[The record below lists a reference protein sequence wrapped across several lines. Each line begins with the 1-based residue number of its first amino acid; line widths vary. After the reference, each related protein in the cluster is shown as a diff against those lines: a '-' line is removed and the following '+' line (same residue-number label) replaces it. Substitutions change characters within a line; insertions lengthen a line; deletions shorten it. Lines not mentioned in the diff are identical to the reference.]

1 MVVAQLAE
9 RTLPKPESAVR
20 IQENL
25 HRPIICLLPIGEN
38 KGKRGWEWSLL
49 NLLVSVETQCQ
60 TYSPELVSRDYL
72 KEDQNKLKV
81 FVSVADLF
89 NIFYLFGI
97 L

>member
-49 NLLVSVETQCQ
+49 NLLVSVET
-60 TYSPELVSRDYL
+60 YSPELVSRDYL
-72 KEDQNKLKV
+72 KEDQNNLKV
-81 FVSVADLF
+81 FVSEADQL